1 MGAFHSMLTLS
12 DGSLWVTGRNKYGQ
26 LGTENETDLN
36 TFTKVLDSD
45 VTQIALG
52 TFHSMI
58 LKSDGSVWMS
68 GDDSLG
74 QFGRGNK
81 ENWEI
86 WDENDGLD
94 VMTVNVGNNFTQ
106 VGSNVFVKVVESDVI
121 GINAGSLFKVL
132 YLKATMVYTQQD

>member
-1 MGAFHSMLTLS
+1 MVIYMLWVKMAGSLGLGSTEKVNTLTKVKEDVSSFSMGAFHSMLTLS

-86 WDENDGLD
+86 WDEND
-94 VMTVNVGNNFTQ
+94 
-106 VGSNVFVKVVESDVI
+106 
-121 GINAGSLFKVL
+121 A
-132 YLKATMVYTQQD
+132 